1 MQKQCEKGA
10 PARRR
15 PAVGVPMASS
25 AAIAAA
31 LVAASPLAW
40 GQALPPGTVDPDAQR
55 QLQQQR
61 EAQQRQSLEREPD
74 VRLRAS
80 PPPARQPLRDD
91 ESPCFPITS
100 VELRGV
106 EHQPRMARQIRAL
119 DGPQGDDSP
128 IGRCL
133 GATSIA
139 TLVTRLQDALIDEGF
154 ITTRVLAPPQDLSS
168 GHLVL
173 TVVPGRV
180 HAIRLREG
188 TSPLVRLAN
197 ALPVQPGDVLN
208 LRDMEQA
215 LENLQ
220 RIPGA
225 QADIQIEPAQGTIE
239 PGYSDLAVS
248 WQGGRQWR
256 WQVSLDDSGSESTGR
271 YPLSL
276 TASLDHPLTLNDL
289 FYVTLNRDAD
299 WLSRRVDPREGP
311 HKGTGGHVLHYSLP
325 WGHSLISVTFSRS
338 GYRQVVI
345 GATQTY
351 VYRGSSSNG
360 ELKLSRMLWRDG
372 QYKFSGFVKL
382 FGRGSRNYID
392 DTEVEV
398 QRRRTGG
405 WEAGINL
412 KRQAGGVGSEAE
424 LSMKRG
430 TGAFHALTAPEEAFG
445 EGDSRVRLL
454 QGSVSLNGALPLGS
468 RQLQLSSSLRG
479 QFAMNKLTPQDRFSI
494 GGRYTVRGF
503 GSESSLS
510 ADNGLLWRNEAELP
524 LTAAQQATAVSMYLG
539 VDAGLVGGEG
549 AQRLAGRH
557 LTGGVIGSRVRMR
570 GLSLDVFAGAP
581 LWQPARFPAARVV
594 AGFNLS
600 YSL

>member
-1 MQKQCEKGA
+1 MQQDKNKRA
-10 PARRR
+10 HAR
-15 PAVGVPMASS
+15 PAAGVS
-25 AAIAAA
+25 AVAMVALAAA
-31 LVAASPLAW
+31 LAAGVETAW

-80 PPPARQPLRDD
+80 PPPARQRLRDD
-91 ESPCFPITS
+91 ESPCFLITRI
-100 VELRGV
+100 ELDGV
-106 EHQPRMARQIRAL
+106 ADQPRMARQIRAL
-119 DGPQGDDSP
+119 DGPQGDDAP

-133 GATSIA
+133 GATGVA
-139 TLVTRLQDALIDEGF
+139 TLVTRLQDALIEEGF
-154 ITTRVLAPPQDLSS
+154 ITTRVLAAPQDLST
-168 GHLVL
+168 GVLRL

-180 HAIRLREG
+180 HAIRVREG
-188 TSPLVRLAN
+188 SSPQVRLAN
-197 ALPVQPGDVLN
+197 ALPVKPGDVLN

-220 RIPGA
+220 RVPGA
-225 QADIQIEPAQGTIE
+225 QADIQVEPARDTVE

-248 WQGGRQWR
+248 YQGGRQWR
-256 WQVSLDDSGSESTGR
+256 WQVSLDDSGSEATGR
-271 YPLSL
+271 YPLAL
-276 TASLDHPLTLNDL
+276 TASLDHALTLNDL

-299 WLSRRVDPREGP
+299 WLARRVDERDGP

-325 WGHSLISVTFSRS
+325 WGHALLSVTFSRS

-345 GATQTY
+345 GANQTY
-351 VYRGSSSNG
+351 VYRGASSNG
-360 ELKLSRMLWRDG
+360 ELKLTRMLWRDG

-405 WEAGINL
+405 WEAGLNL

-424 LSMKRG
+424 FSLKRG
-430 TGAFHALTAPEEAFG
+430 TGAFHALEAPEEAFG
-445 EGDSRVRLL
+445 EADSRVKLL
-454 QGSVSLNGALPLGS
+454 QGSVSVNGALPLGA

-479 QFAMNKLTPQDRFSI
+479 QLALNRLTPQDRFSI

-503 GSESSLS
+503 GSDASLS
-510 ADNGLLWRNEAELP
+510 ADDGLLWRNEAELP
-524 LTAAQQATAVSMYLG
+524 LSAPQGSPAVSMYLG
-539 VDAGLVGGEG
+539 VDAGLVGGNG
-549 AQRLAGRH
+549 AERLAGRH
-557 LTGGVIGSRVRMR
+557 LTGAVIGSRLRTQ
-570 GLSLDVFAGAP
+570 GFSLDVFAGAP

-594 AGFNLS
+594 AGFSLT
-600 YSL
+600 YSR

>member
-1 MQKQCEKGA
+1 MQKSYPSRARAARG
-10 PARRR
+10 PA
-15 PAVGVPMASS
+15 AGVPVVTAI
-25 AAIAAA
+25 AIAAA
-31 LVAASPLAW
+31 LSAGAQSAS

-55 QLQQQR
+55 QLQLQR

-80 PPPARQPLRDD
+80 PPPARQRLRDD
-91 ESPCFPITS
+91 ESPCFPITHI
-100 VELRGV
+100 ELRGV
-106 EHQPRMARQIRAL
+106 EDQPRMARQIRAL
-119 DGPQGDDSP
+119 DGPQGDDAP

-133 GATSIA
+133 GAIGIA

-154 ITTRVLAPPQDLSS
+154 VTTRVFAPPQDLST

-180 HAIRLREG
+180 AAIRLREG
-188 TSPLVRLAN
+188 TSPQVRLAN
-197 ALPVQPGDVLN
+197 ALPVRPGDVLN

-220 RIPGA
+220 RVPGT
-225 QADIQIEPAQGTIE
+225 QADIQVEPAQGTAE

-248 WQGGRQWR
+248 YQGGRQWR

-276 TASLDHPLTLNDL
+276 TASLDHPLMLNDL

-299 WLSRRVDPREGP
+299 WLRRRVDHREGP

-325 WGHSLISVTFSRS
+325 WGHSLISITFSRS

-345 GATQTY
+345 GANQTY
-351 VYRGSSSNG
+351 VYRGASSNG
-360 ELKLSRMLWRDG
+360 ELKLTRMLWRDG

-405 WEAGINL
+405 WEAGFNL
-412 KRQAGGVGSEAE
+412 KRNAGGIGSEAE
-424 LSMKRG
+424 LSLKRG
-430 TGAFHALTAPEEAFG
+430 TGAFHALEAPEESFG
-445 EGDSRVRLL
+445 EADSRVRLL
-454 QGSVSLNGALPLGS
+454 QGSLSINGGLPLGS

-503 GSESSLS
+503 GSDASLS

-524 LTAAQQATAVSMYLG
+524 LTGQQSPAVSMYVG
-539 VDAGLVGGEG
+539 VDAGLVGGNGDE
-549 AQRLAGRH
+549 RLAGRH
-557 LTGGVIGSRVRMR
+557 LTGAVIGSRVRMQ
-570 GLSLDVFAGAP
+570 GFSLDVFAGAP
-581 LWQPARFPAARVV
+581 LWQPARFPTARVV
-594 AGFNLS
+594 AGFNLT
-600 YSL
+600 YSR